1 MFTFDDTG
9 RDSDAM
15 FSLYKQDEMYR
26 KYLLL
31 DTEASTRTE
40 IASLTAGGDGRELNR
55 LWLPVLS
62 IFTYVVSKSILIE
75 NALAFGRCKIKVL

>member
-15 FSLYKQDEMYR
+15 FSLYMQDEMYR
-26 KYLLL
+26 KSLLL
-31 DTEASTRTE
+31 DTEANTRTE

-75 NALAFGRCKIKVL
+75 NAPAFGRCKIKVL